1 MTRHEKG
8 QQINELTKKFKD
20 NNHFYITDNSG
31 LSVAEI
37 NKFRGMCFSE
47 GVEYKVF
54 KNTLIKRALDNLDTD
69 YSSIQSTLKGFS
81 GVMFVKENG
90 KAPAKIIQ
98 KYRKEDVDGRP
109 YFKAA
114 SINSDIFIGED
125 QLSALS
131 VLKSKSELIGEVIT
145 LLQSPARNVVSALQ
159 SGSSKLGGI
168 MKTLSE
174 KNK

>member
-20 NNHFYITDNSG
+20 NNHFYITDTSG

-69 YSSIQSTLKGFS
+69 YSSMKSILKGFS

-90 KAPAKIIQ
+90 KPRQKSFKNTERKMLRVDPILKRLPLIQIYSLVKINFL
-98 KYRKEDVDGRP
+98 RLA
-109 YFKAA
+109 F
-114 SINSDIFIGED
+114 
-125 QLSALS
+125 
-131 VLKSKSELIGEVIT
+131 
-145 LLQSPARNVVSALQ
+145 
-159 SGSSKLGGI
+159 
-168 MKTLSE
+168 
-174 KNK
+174 

>member
-1 MTRHEKG
+1 MTRNDKG
-8 QQINELTKKFKD
+8 LQINDLTEKFKD
-20 NNHFYITDNSG
+20 NNHFYITDTSG

-37 NKFRGMCFSE
+37 NKFRGMCFNE

-54 KNTLIKRALDNLDTD
+54 KNTFIKRALDNLDND
-69 YSSIQSTLKGFS
+69 YRSIQAILKGVS

-90 KAPAKIIQ
+90 NAPAKIIQ
-98 KYRKEDVDGRP
+98 KYRKDNAKGRP

-131 VLKSKSELIGEVIT
+131 VLKSKTELIGEVIT
-145 LLQSPARNVVSALQ
+145 LLQSPAKNVISALQ

-174 KNK
+174 ISK

>member
-1 MTRHEKG
+1 MTRNDKG
-8 QQINELTKKFKD
+8 QLIIDLTEKFKD
-20 NNHFYITDNSG
+20 NNHFYITDTSG

-37 NKFRGMCFSE
+37 NKFRGMCYKE

-54 KNTLIKRALDNLDTD
+54 KNTFIKRALDNFDTD
-69 YSSIQSTLKGFS
+69 YSSMQATLKGFS

-114 SINSDIFIGED
+114 SINTDIFIGED
-125 QLSALS
+125 QLATLS
-131 VLKSKSELIGEVIT
+131 VLKSKTELIGEIIT
-145 LLQSPARNVVSALQ
+145 LLQSPATNVISALQ
-159 SGSSKLGGI
+159 SGGGKLAGI

-174 KNK
+174 RQ